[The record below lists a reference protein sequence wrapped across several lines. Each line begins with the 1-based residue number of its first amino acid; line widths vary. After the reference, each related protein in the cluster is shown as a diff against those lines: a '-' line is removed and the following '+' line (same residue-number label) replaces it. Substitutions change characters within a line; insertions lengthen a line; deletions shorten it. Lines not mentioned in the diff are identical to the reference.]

1 MLEIVTAKG
10 PPESI
15 PSEVGLEDVEQF
27 LAELLAQQPPEPR
40 KTEFFTMNS
49 PEKESEDTNVAM
61 MAQMLDIKETLNKF
75 VARVMELERERKGS
89 AASGRESRS
98 GLGLGVRFDDDEDD
112 IEEPPPSIEEL
123 RAEAKQHLSA
133 RPKGA
138 PVLRPPLSMD
148 ELDNASAKPRVDPR
162 DAVLLSAAK
171 ALEAIES
178 RMTRGGHNED
188 FFHFA
193 DEGPRPVGGARGLA
207 QKAKLDDAFA
217 QKPMA
222 KYRYVMKAARAAV
235 GVDAS
240 VLEDHLAVKKYF
252 REHVGMDKY
261 KLATRFFEMVVDMHG
276 AMLEGDQKR
285 ALGRIATIYQFLE
298 QYTVDKGDMY
308 VAALA
313 THMPEPDRYVAEART
328 EPLGK
333 LMEKEVAS
341 MTAAYQ
347 RDLDSLLKAREER
360 AKQK

>member
-1 MLEIVTAKG
+1 
-10 PPESI
+10 
-15 PSEVGLEDVEQF
+15 
-27 LAELLAQQPPEPR
+27 
-40 KTEFFTMNS
+40 
-49 PEKESEDTNVAM
+49 
-61 MAQMLDIKETLNKF
+61 
-75 VARVMELERERKGS
+75 
-89 AASGRESRS
+89 
-98 GLGLGVRFDDDEDD
+98 
-112 IEEPPPSIEEL
+112 
-123 RAEAKQHLSA
+123 
-133 RPKGA
+133 
-138 PVLRPPLSMD
+138 
-148 ELDNASAKPRVDPR
+148 
-162 DAVLLSAAK
+162 
-171 ALEAIES
+171 
-178 RMTRGGHNED
+178 
-188 FFHFA
+188 
-193 DEGPRPVGGARGLA
+193 
-207 QKAKLDDAFA
+207 
-217 QKPMA
+217 
-222 KYRYVMKAARAAV
+222 MKAARREV
-235 GVDAS
+235 GVGAS

-333 LMEKEVAS
+333 LMEKEVAG